1 MPKAQA
7 GGAELMVKK
16 WLRDI
21 SFQKKMSL
29 IFTVVCAFSTS
40 VGGILY
46 YQFAQREIVT
56 NYKANAESLAAG
68 SEPQGFCRADRHV
81 FHPAPE
87 RLHERAGPEKRSHF
101 ER

>member
-56 NYKANAESLAAG
+56 N
-68 SEPQGFCRADRHV
+68 
-81 FHPAPE
+81 
-87 RLHERAGPEKRSHF
+87 
-101 ER
+101 

>member
-1 MPKAQA
+1 
-7 GGAELMVKK
+7 MVKK

-56 NYKANAESLAAG
+56 NTRRTRKVWLYSCATLWTHA
-68 SEPQGFCRADRHV
+68 CRQ
-81 FHPAPE
+81 
-87 RLHERAGPEKRSHF
+87 
-101 ER
+101 

>member
-1 MPKAQA
+1 
-7 GGAELMVKK
+7 MVKK

-56 NYKANAESLAAG
+56 N
-68 SEPQGFCRADRHV
+68 
-81 FHPAPE
+81 
-87 RLHERAGPEKRSHF
+87 
-101 ER
+101 